1 MFFYLSR
8 SKGIILFLLTYL
20 WELTV
25 MSNKDNEYKGS
36 TFWQLIIAIPGSIL
50 AFTLIIALIAKAF
63 GVVGAPAAPEPAA
76 AVAKVEENIKPVAAV
91 EVATADTGAT
101 TEKSGEEVVKAVCS
115 MCHAAGLMAAPKI
128 GDKDAWKPRIAQ
140 GYDTLVNHAIHGIR
154 NMPAKGGNP
163 ALSDTEVAGAVK
175 YMANASGAS
184 F

>member
-1 MFFYLSR
+1 
-8 SKGIILFLLTYL
+8 
-20 WELTV
+20 
-25 MSNKDNEYKGS
+25 MSNEDNEYKGS

-63 GVVGAPAAPEPAA
+63 GVVDAPAPAEPAA

-91 EVATADTGAT
+91 EVAAADSGAT
-101 TEKSGEEVVKAVCS
+101 TEKSGEEVVKGVCA

-128 GDKDAWKPRIAQ
+128 GDKDAWAPRVAQ
-140 GYDTLVNHAIHGIR
+140 GYDTLVEHAIKGIR

-163 ALSDTEVAGAVK
+163 SLSDKEVAEAVK
-175 YMANASGAS
+175 HMANASGAS